1 MNPKIVFPKR
11 LQLIQFLLTIASLF
25 VPLCDSLEAK
35 ANPNLA
41 EELDLDPA
49 LIEKSP
55 VLQRW
60 GTEVPDLLEEI
71 RSDPSFKTQF
81 QFGYVQYPS
90 SHNIGGW
97 QVGIED
103 IFFGK
108 SGITASFGY
117 SKSFNHDRAHVKSDI
132 SYFLFPLGHYFNLA
146 PVMGYH
152 HLKTETYT
160 EDGLNLG
167 LQLRWVLSRTGAA
180 DIRLTQSFISPTAE
194 TEVGLTNLTVGYSIT
209 KQLRLGVEIEKQ
221 NARQGKDSRVG
232 ILTQWQLP

>member
-25 VPLCDSLEAK
+25 VPLFDNLEAK

-132 SYFLFPLGHYFNLA
+132 SYFLLPLGHYFNLA

-152 HLKTETYT
+152 YLKTETYT
-160 EDGLNLG
+160 EEGLNLG
-167 LQLRWVLSRTGAA
+167 LQLRLVLSRTGAA